1 MNRSSRGFTLVELV
15 VALGVFVAVSAA
27 AFVFAR
33 SQIVARK
40 QTQHLLDT
48 EQNVRVALDSIRF
61 DLQSSGLGTGYALT
75 GVFSGLTMG
84 PFNEFNSNDR
94 LIDLSPVDRVP
105 TDDLRIRGALGPVRT
120 INAYTPGQENGT
132 MEVCGGGGFEAR
144 DVVLILS
151 ESYAEAR
158 AVTIDAVRAGR
169 ACTVAEGECI
179 GNDGLCD
186 QLDFRDNSALF
197 ASDGNAR
204 FAAYQGGS
212 AFRGYIDVT
221 YFVAVTPTGPN
232 LYRADRSDGDC
243 PTIAA
248 CVDARNVLGE
258 GVESLQAQI
267 WELDPERTAP
277 EDVTGLPAYINPV
290 TGGGVTNTNR
300 VRVDIE
306 VIARSRTEE
315 ADAPL
320 SKECS
325 AISGACYPVGAPDRF
340 RRRKM
345 MTSVELKNSGHM
357 RFQALR

>member
-1 MNRSSRGFTLVELV
+1 MNRSRRGFTLVELV
-15 VALGVFVAVSAA
+15 VAVGVFVTVSAA

-61 DLQSSGLGTGYALT
+61 DLQSSGLGTGYALN
-75 GVFSGLTMG
+75 GVFSGLAMG
-84 PFNEFNSNDR
+84 PFGPFLSNDR
-94 LIDLSPVDRVP
+94 AIPAHGP

-132 MEVCGGGGFEAR
+132 MEVCAGGGFEPD

-158 AVTIDAVRAGR
+158 AVNITARTRDVP
-169 ACTVAEGECI
+169 CNLAEGECI
-179 GNDGLCD
+179 GNGRRCD
-186 QLDFRDNSALF
+186 RLTFEDNSALF
-197 ASDGNAR
+197 ETDGNAR

-221 YFVAVTPTGPN
+221 YFVEMTPAGPG
-232 LYRADRSDGDC
+232 LFRADRNDGDC
-243 PTIAA
+243 PTRAA
-248 CVDARNVLGE
+248 CATPENLLGE

-267 WELDPERTAP
+267 WELDPEGTTP
-277 EDVTGLPAYINPV
+277 DDVTARAEYINPV
-290 TGGGVTNTNR
+290 TGGGVSSTNR

-325 AISGACYPVGAPDRF
+325 AISGACYPRSPEPPDRY